1 MARGSRR
8 SEQQRTAEPMSIRHA
23 ISLIAS
29 IAALTFLSA
38 PAQSQTYPQK
48 PITFIVPFGAG
59 GGTDVIGRMLQE
71 ELRKELGQPIVIDDR
86 PGANGAIGSRYAAK
100 AAPDGYTMLLTASST
115 FSLNPN
121 IMKDPQYDQLND
133 FVPVGF
139 IVRAPWML
147 VVNEKSGFKSV
158 AEIVKAARE
167 HPGKLTAG
175 YWQSSVEVTTEV
187 FQRAAGVKLL
197 KVPYKSVVEAVTD
210 LLAGRTDMLFVD
222 IQAVRAYIA
231 TGQLRYLA
239 ASTAQRVAVAP
250 DVPTLTES
258 GFPVV
263 TDASVALFAP
273 AKTPK
278 PVLERMN
285 AAMVKVVSEPGIR
298 KKLMDLGHDPG
309 TMTLAQLDAFVRSEM
324 TKWHD
329 MIETAGIPKK

>member
-1 MARGSRR
+1 MAEHMPLTRR
-8 SEQQRTAEPMSIRHA
+8 T
-23 ISLIAS
+23 ISFAAGL
-29 IAALTFLSA
+29 AALTLLSA
-38 PAQSQTYPQK
+38 PAHSESYPQK
-48 PITFIVPFGAG
+48 PITFVVPFGAG
-59 GGTDVIGRMLQE
+59 GGTDVIGRMLQD
-71 ELRKELGQPIVIDDR
+71 ELRKELGQQIVIDDR

-100 AAPDGYTMLLTASST
+100 AAPDGYTLLLTASST

-147 VVNEKSGFKSV
+147 VVNEKSGYKSV
-158 AEIVKAARE
+158 ADLVKAAKD

-210 LLAGRTDMLFVD
+210 LLANRTDMLFVD

-239 ASTAQRVAVAP
+239 ASTAKRVAVAP
-250 DVPTLTES
+250 NVPTLVES

-278 PVLERMN
+278 PILERLN
-285 AAMVKVVSEPGIR
+285 AAMIKVVSEPGVR

-309 TMTLAQLDAFVRSEM
+309 TMTLPELDTFVRSELK
-324 TKWHD
+324 KWHD
-329 MIETAGIPKK
+329 MIQTAGIPKK